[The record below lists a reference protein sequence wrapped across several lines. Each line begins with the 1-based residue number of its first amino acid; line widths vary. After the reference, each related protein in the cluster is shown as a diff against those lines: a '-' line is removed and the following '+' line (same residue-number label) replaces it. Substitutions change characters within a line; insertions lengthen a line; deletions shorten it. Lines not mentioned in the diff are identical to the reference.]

1 MATFECGLTFE
12 GFSEII
18 SKVKSNVVQ
27 VATTLVRQEAEDI
40 LREIVA
46 NDYGTGMTAHGY
58 VKTGEMS
65 QAVSAKEVTT
75 TSRSVSF
82 VVTIDSEMLGLYKN
96 EAGKLNT
103 HMGINGE
110 DFREGLPI
118 ALDQGSSGSPI
129 YNHAGTHYMDKA
141 YAIML
146 KKLIQTLANGLRS
159 KGFEVVIG

>member
-1 MATFECGLTFE
+1 MTTFECGLTFE
-12 GFSEII
+12 GFSEIVAR
-18 SKVKSNVVQ
+18 VKSNVGQ

-46 NDYGTGMTAHGY
+46 NDYGTGITAHGY

-65 QAVSAKEVTT
+65 QAVSVQEVTT
-75 TSRSVSF
+75 TTRSVSF
-82 VVTIDSEMLGLYKN
+82 VVTINSEMLGLYRN

-103 HMGINGE
+103 HMGVSGE

-129 YNHAGTHYMDKA
+129 YNHAGSHYMDKA

-146 KKLIQTLANGLRS
+146 KKLIQTLAGALRS
-159 KGFEVVIG
+159 RGFEVVIG